1 MLSLTI
7 LNLFFSVLQV
17 STRISLKSFPTSF
30 SSREKEASNVVRLT
44 YHDFQMEIAS
54 VRILT

>member
-1 MLSLTI
+1 MLSLII
-7 LNLFFSVLQV
+7 LNLF
-17 STRISLKSFPTSF
+17 SLFYKSQLEFLFKSFPASF
-30 SSREKEASNVVRLT
+30 SSREKEGSNVVRLT